1 MRIIAGLG
9 ACVVALVLCGC
20 DEKPKPAA
28 PVQTA
33 TQKPAAPITDPKPV
47 EHQVSGRITRLDDG
61 PYPMFTLTLQP
72 PAGDALSLD
81 LNAEDVDLSGLE
93 IAALKPGLGVTVTY
107 ISREKPD
114 LMDMTVDHRGGERS
128 VLGSDAPK
136 NFDPAW
142 KNITGTLSDAGAP
155 SGGDLPDTITVTDR
169 DGKKVRFDIYIN
181 DEMVPA
187 NGKLVTA
194 FYDMRTENR
203 VTQVRR

>member
-1 MRIIAGLG
+1 MAYL
-9 ACVVALVLCGC
+9 ALSGC
-20 DEKPKPAA
+20 DEKPPAEPPPQA
-28 PVQTA
+28 AV
-33 TQKPAAPITDPKPV
+33 TQKPAAPIAETKPV
-47 EHQVSGRITRLDDG
+47 EHRVSGSITRLDDG

-72 PAGDALSLD
+72 AAGDVLSLD
-81 LNAEDVDLSGLE
+81 LNAEDVDLVGLE

-107 ISREKPD
+107 ISREKPN

-155 SGGDLPDTITVTDR
+155 SGGDLPDTITVTGR
-169 DGKKVRFDIYIN
+169 DGIKVSFDIYIN

-203 VTQVRR
+203 VTRVRR